1 MWGTHGLTW
10 FHYEAVEEELV
21 NALRKVPTDSRPW
34 AELSRLTQEGNPQS
48 PFLEC
53 KYLESRYFVFSP

>member
-21 NALRKVPTDSRPW
+21 NVLRKVPIDSRP
-34 AELSRLTQEGNPQS
+34 
-48 PFLEC
+48 
-53 KYLESRYFVFSP
+53 